1 MKRKYLAFVLG
12 MALTAAPLSVSAQE
26 AEETDSVTVE
36 DTEAASEGE
45 EEEEVLTGEIVSLEE
60 DSITIALGTLKD
72 AEEESVEEETDSPI
86 ELDGEER
93 TVFLTEDT
101 EFFRLI
107 ADPENAEEPAG
118 TGEEQTETEA
128 AQTETKTETETESEA
143 SEETESLEEA
153 EETEA
158 MEEEELQSGDFVR
171 IALDEEGNAV
181 SVTVCLAKADDLE
194 TEESEAEETET
205 AGQEASEESGES
217 TEIGAESNTVE

>member
-128 AQTETKTETETESEA
+128 AQTETETESESEA

>member
-128 AQTETKTETETESEA
+128 AQTETETESESEA

-217 TEIGAESNTVE
+217 TENGVESSTEE

>member
-12 MALTAAPLSVSAQE
+12 MALTAASLSVSAQE

-36 DTEAASEGE
+36 DTEAASEDE
-45 EEEEVLTGEIVSLEE
+45 EEEEVLTGEIVFLEE

-101 EFFRLI
+101 EFFRLTEN
-107 ADPENAEEPAG
+107 PENAGEPAG
-118 TGEEQTETEA
+118 TGEEQTETET
-128 AQTETKTETETESEA
+128 AQTETETESESEA
-143 SEETESLEEA
+143 SQETESLEEA

>member
-26 AEETDSVTVE
+26 AEKTDSVTVE

-101 EFFRLI
+101 EFFRLT

-128 AQTETKTETETESEA
+128 AQTETETESESEA

>member
-1 MKRKYLAFVLG
+1 MKRIYLAFVLG
-12 MALTAAPLSVSAQE
+12 LALTAASLSVSAQE
-26 AEETDSVTVE
+26 AEEADSVTVE

-101 EFFRLI
+101 EFFRLT

-128 AQTETKTETETESEA
+128 AQTETKTETESEA

>member
-12 MALTAAPLSVSAQE
+12 MALTAASLSVSAQE

-101 EFFRLI
+101 EFFRLT

-128 AQTETKTETETESEA
+128 AQTETKTETESEA

>member
-12 MALTAAPLSVSAQE
+12 MALTAASLSVSAQE

-36 DTEAASEGE
+36 DTEAASEDE
-45 EEEEVLTGEIVSLEE
+45 EEKEVLTGEIVSLEE

-101 EFFRLI
+101 EFFRLTEN
-107 ADPENAEEPAG
+107 PENAEEPAG
-118 TGEEQTETEA
+118 TGEEQTETET
-128 AQTETKTETETESEA
+128 AQTETETESEA
-143 SEETESLEEA
+143 SQETESLEEA

-158 MEEEELQSGDFVR
+158 MEEEELQTGDFVR
-171 IALDEEGNAV
+171 IALDEEGNAI
-181 SVTVCLAKADDLE
+181 SVTVYLAKEDDLE
-194 TEESEAEETET
+194 TEETET

-217 TEIGAESNTVE
+217 TEIGAELNTEE

>member
-26 AEETDSVTVE
+26 AEKTDSVTVE

-128 AQTETKTETETESEA
+128 AQTETETESESEA

>member
-128 AQTETKTETETESEA
+128 AQTETETESEA

>member
-72 AEEESVEEETDSPI
+72 AEEESVEEETGSPI

-101 EFFRLI
+101 EFFRLT

-118 TGEEQTETEA
+118 TGEEQTETET
-128 AQTETKTETETESEA
+128 AQTETETETESEA

>member
-12 MALTAAPLSVSAQE
+12 MALTAASLSVSAQE

-128 AQTETKTETETESEA
+128 AQTETKTETESEA

>member
-101 EFFRLI
+101 EFFRLT

-128 AQTETKTETETESEA
+128 AQTETKTETETEA